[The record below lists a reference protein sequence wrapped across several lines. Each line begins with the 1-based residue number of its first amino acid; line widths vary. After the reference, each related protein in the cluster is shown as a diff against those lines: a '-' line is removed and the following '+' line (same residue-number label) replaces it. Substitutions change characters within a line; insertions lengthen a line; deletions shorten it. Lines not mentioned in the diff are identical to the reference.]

1 MESQIQ
7 SIVES
12 GEEDTYE
19 VRTQIYIEQMGY
31 ETRNRVRGVFNGGLS
46 LGLFSGLLSSSFDEN
61 VMRYLGAHGVLN
73 VSYIFLIINIFLSIV
88 TDGNSRFYFLKF
100 FLLVRTDMKMM

>member
-61 VMRYLGAHGVLN
+61 VMRYLGAHGVLAEGFG
-73 VSYIFLIINIFLSIV
+73 SHEGSAESSRAQGGSAEGSGSIEW
-88 TDGNSRFYFLKF
+88 
-100 FLLVRTDMKMM
+100 TDMKMM

>member
-7 SIVES
+7 SIVEY

-19 VRTQIYIEQMGY
+19 VRTHIYIEQMGY

-61 VMRYLGAHGVLN
+61 VMRYMGAHGVL
-73 VSYIFLIINIFLSIV
+73 VEGFGSHGGSAEGSRAQGGLAKGSGSIEW
-88 TDGNSRFYFLKF
+88 
-100 FLLVRTDMKMM
+100 TDMKMM